1 MHRIPYHFAWECNM
15 KKIAAVCVLA
25 GSLAVAGP
33 ASAHD
38 RGGAVIGALIGG
50 AVLGAIVTSALNPPV
65 AYAAPVYQAPA
76 YQPPTYYQ
84 APAYQPPA
92 YAPGYQQAQ
101 YQDDDGYGYGGQPRY
116 CYDRYQR
123 AYVCGG
129 APASGGYGY
138 VKPGGW

>member
-1 MHRIPYHFAWECNM
+1 MR
-15 KKIAAVCVLA
+15 KIAAVCVLA

-76 YQPPTYYQ
+76 YQPP
-84 APAYQPPA
+84 A
-92 YAPGYQQAQ
+92 YAPDYQQAQ

-123 AYVCGG
+123 AYVCG

-138 VKPGGW
+138 AQPGGW

>member
-1 MHRIPYHFAWECNM
+1 M

-65 AYAAPVYQAPA
+65 AYAAPA

-92 YAPGYQQAQ
+92 YAPDYQQAQ
-101 YQDDDGYGYGGQPRY
+101 YQDDDGYGGQPRY

-123 AYVCGG
+123 AYVCG

-138 VKPGGW
+138 AQPGGW

>member
-1 MHRIPYHFAWECNM
+1 M

-65 AYAAPVYQAPA
+65 AYAAPVYQ
-76 YQPPTYYQ
+76 PPTYYQ
-84 APAYQPPA
+84 VPAYQPPA

-138 VKPGGW
+138 VQPGGW

>member
-1 MHRIPYHFAWECNM
+1 MHRIPYHFAWECIM
-15 KKIAAVCVLA
+15 KKLAAVCVLA

-33 ASAHD
+33 ASAHGRD
-38 RGGAVIGALIGG
+38 GGAVIGALIGG

-65 AYAAPVYQAPA
+65 VYQAPAYQAPA

-92 YAPGYQQAQ
+92 YPPSYQQAQ
-101 YQDDDGYGYGGQPRY
+101 YQDDDGDGGQPRY

-123 AYVCGG
+123 AYVCG
-129 APASGGYGY
+129 APAQGGYGY
-138 VKPGGW
+138 AQPGGW

>member
-1 MHRIPYHFAWECNM
+1 M

-65 AYAAPVYQAPA
+65 AYAAPV

-138 VKPGGW
+138 VQPGGW

>member
-65 AYAAPVYQAPA
+65 AYAAPAYQAPA

-101 YQDDDGYGYGGQPRY
+101 YQDDDGYGDQPRY
-116 CYDRYQR
+116 CYDRFQR
-123 AYVCGG
+123 AYVCG

-138 VKPGGW
+138 AQPGGW

>member
-1 MHRIPYHFAWECNM
+1 MHRIPYHFAWESIM

-33 ASAHD
+33 ASAHGRD
-38 RGGAVIGALIGG
+38 GGAVIGALIGG

-65 AYAAPVYQAPA
+65 AYQAPVYQAPA

-84 APAYQPPA
+84 TPAYQPPA

-101 YQDDDGYGYGGQPRY
+101 YQDDDGYAAQPRY

-123 AYVCGG
+123 AYVCG
-129 APASGGYGY
+129 APAPGGYGY
-138 VKPGGW
+138 AQPGGW

>member
-50 AVLGAIVTSALNPPV
+50 AVLGAIVASALNPPV

-84 APAYQPPA
+84 
-92 YAPGYQQAQ
+92 APGYQQAQ

-138 VKPGGW
+138 VQPGGW